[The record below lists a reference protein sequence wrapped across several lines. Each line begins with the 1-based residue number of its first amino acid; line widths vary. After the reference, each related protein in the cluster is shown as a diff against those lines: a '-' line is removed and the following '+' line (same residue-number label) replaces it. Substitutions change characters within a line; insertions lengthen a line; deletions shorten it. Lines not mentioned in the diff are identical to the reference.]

1 MKENLRT
8 QRDETSGE
16 RRRATKRRVAAGLAL
31 VVLGTP
37 LFFVGAAA
45 VRFRHRPYA
54 PPAGEAP
61 GPAGK
66 LTLTYQGIT
75 GYELTD
81 GKTTILLDP
90 SVTRPTVLGLFSG
103 RLKPDEALAAK
114 VFPRA
119 DFILID
125 HAHYD
130 HAADAPAIAL
140 RTGATIVGS
149 RSACNLALSRG
160 VPASRVREAVPG
172 TRMKLGSFTVDVRAS
187 RHVHLLGVAG
197 VMVGT
202 IRPDAGPLWFW
213 QYAQDAALAYR
224 LESSGSSVWFHPTST
239 FRAGE
244 IGDLP
249 AGTLIMGTN
258 GEPLTTEKMRLVLAE
273 ARPKLVLP
281 THWDNLFQPLEKGPA
296 LMPGL
301 DLEAARATAGS
312 TPWLVLG
319 YGRTIALP

>member
-1 MKENLRT
+1 MN
-8 QRDETSGE
+8 
-16 RRRATKRRVAAGLAL
+16 RRIGASLASL
-31 VVLGTP
+31 VLGGP
-37 LFFVGAAA
+37 LLLIAIAA
-45 VRFRHRPYA
+45 VRFRHVPFA
-54 PPAGEAP
+54 PPAGEVP
-61 GPAGK
+61 GPAGT

-81 GKTTILLDP
+81 GKTTVLLDP
-90 SVTRPTVLGLFSG
+90 VVTRPTAPGLFSG
-103 RLKPDEALAAK
+103 RMKPDEALAAK

-125 HAHYD
+125 HAHHD
-130 HAADAPAIAL
+130 HAVDAPAIAL

-160 VPASRVREAVPG
+160 VPPAKIIEAVPG
-172 TRMKLGSFTVDVRAS
+172 TRLRLGTFTVDVRAS
-187 RHVHLLGVAG
+187 RHIDLLGIHG
-197 VMVGT
+197 LMTGT
-202 IRPDAGPLWFW
+202 ISDKAGPLWFW
-213 QYAQDAALAYR
+213 QYVQDAALAYR

-249 AGTLIMGTN
+249 ATTLIMGTN
-258 GEPLTTEKMRLVLAE
+258 GEALTDEKMKLVLAE
-273 ARPKLVLP
+273 AKPKLILP
-281 THWDNLFQPLEKGPA
+281 THWDNLFQPFEKGPA

-301 DLEAARATAGS
+301 DLTAARATAGE

-319 YGRTIALP
+319 YGRTITLPRDRP